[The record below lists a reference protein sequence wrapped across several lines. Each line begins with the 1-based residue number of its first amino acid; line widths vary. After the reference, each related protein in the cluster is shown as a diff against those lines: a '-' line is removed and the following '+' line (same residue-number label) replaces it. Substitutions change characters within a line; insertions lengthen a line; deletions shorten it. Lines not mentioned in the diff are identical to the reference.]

1 MFEEEP
7 KPVQNDEQG
16 KMPDSDMP
24 NPGAPDS
31 GTDEAFAPGEAA
43 ASTVNQGN
51 GADYKRSNYD
61 KTAAQPEQP
70 PVEYKEN
77 VFMGVLGAIIFAIP
91 GGALAFVLSLFGYV
105 ASLSGLAAAALA
117 MLGYKVFSGANKNKH
132 KKPTTA
138 SIVVSVVVTL
148 LILLI
153 AEYMT
158 YSFVMSK
165 NFGISIFE
173 GMAVMPALLAEAE
186 LRKYFITD
194 VLGIWVFAALGMG
207 AYIYSLVKKAE
218 K

>member
-1 MFEEEP
+1 MVEEEL

-16 KMPDSDMP
+16 KIPDSDMP
-24 NPGAPDS
+24 NPGAPDP
-31 GTDEAFAPGEAA
+31 GTDEAFAPVEAA
-43 ASTVNQGN
+43 AE
-51 GADYKRSNYD
+51 YKWNSYD
-61 KTAAQPEQP
+61 KAAAQPEQP

-91 GGALAFVLSLFGYV
+91 GGALAFVLSIFGYV

-117 MLGYKVFSGANKNKH
+117 MLGYKIFSGANKNKH

-158 YSFVMSK
+158 YSFVMSQ
-165 NFGISIFE
+165 NFGITIFE